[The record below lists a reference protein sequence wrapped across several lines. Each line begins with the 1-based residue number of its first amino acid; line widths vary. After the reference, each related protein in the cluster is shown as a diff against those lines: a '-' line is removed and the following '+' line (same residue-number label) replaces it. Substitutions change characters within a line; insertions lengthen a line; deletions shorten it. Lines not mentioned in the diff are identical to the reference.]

1 MGLGRFPLI
10 TLEKE
15 GVPLSKFLSRFR
27 KNEDGAS
34 LVEYAVLIALLAV
47 FLILTIQGLGITIN
61 SKFSAV
67 NNMLANP

>member
-1 MGLGRFPLI
+1 M
-10 TLEKE
+10 
-15 GVPLSKFLSRFR
+15 SKFLSRFR